1 MGQLRA
7 MRRVHAHTRRRLAKS
22 SALFMEYVLS
32 SDYDDACVFSEVDG
46 AHAYGE
52 EKALEPTDD
61 FGTSNET
68 SLNMIHELTGSFD
81 DHRDAPG
88 DFVLIDDCASDWSVV
103 TSAETDWV
111 EVVPVAEDDRPDA
124 TANDAALARHS
135 TISAGFH
142 SPRHLPGVRHTRLRL
157 RLLLDGADARVP
169 SASVSALE
177 AAARVWCAARP
188 SPRRL
193 ELCGHPPRARR
204 CPPSCARAIPPG
216 RRAWCLSVTPAGR
229 RA

>member
-32 SDYDDACVFSEVDG
+32 SAYDDACVFSEVDG

-111 EVVPVAEDDRPDA
+111 EVVPVAEDGSEPDA
-124 TANDAALARHS
+124 TANDAALARTLHDLEWDS
-135 TISAGFH
+135 I
-142 SPRHLPGVRHTRLRL
+142 RL
-157 RLLLDGADARVP
+157 ATSWEFATP
-169 SASVSALE
+169 ASASASSSMAPI
-177 AAARVWCAARP
+177 ARSQRARP
-188 SPRRL
+188 LTRS
-193 ELCGHPPRARR
+193 ARSSR
-204 CPPSCARAIPPG
+204 QSSDRWSSAP
-216 RRAWCLSVTPAGR
+216 
-229 RA
+229 